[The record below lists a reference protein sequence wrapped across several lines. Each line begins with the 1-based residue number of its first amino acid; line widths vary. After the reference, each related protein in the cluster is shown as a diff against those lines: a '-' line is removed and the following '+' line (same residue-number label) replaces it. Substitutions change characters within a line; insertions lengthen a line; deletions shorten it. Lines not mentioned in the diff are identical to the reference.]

1 MDYILCQVWI
11 SQLWNVGSTFGNQY
25 NTTYQEAKD
34 KNHIL
39 IDTEKTFDNFFLIC
53 SWKTLSKLGI
63 KGKFFNMI
71 KISTKN
77 LHIALYLVVRH

>member
-1 MDYILCQVWI
+1 MNSVYMDYILCQVWI

-39 IDTEKTFDNFFLIC
+39 IDTEKTFDNFF
-53 SWKTLSKLGI
+53 
-63 KGKFFNMI
+63 
-71 KISTKN
+71 
-77 LHIALYLVVRH
+77 